1 MMTNDEFQILTQQR
15 NAKLAAVLTEIIDSE
30 WNRVSRQLDALDTD
44 SNDVTKA
51 AILVGQFQ
59 ILDKLRLA
67 LSEGSLSSDYEIEAI
82 WRSKLIQRV
91 IEGFNLDLDTHTP
104 PRKYKSIA
112 QQLAEACGL
121 EVIRD

>member
-1 MMTNDEFQILTQQR
+1 MTNKEFQILKQQR
-15 NAKLAAVLTEIIDSE
+15 NAKLATVLSKIIDNE

-44 SNDVTKA
+44 SGDVTKA
-51 AILVGQFQ
+51 AILVGQYQ
-59 ILDKLRLA
+59 ILDKLMAA

-91 IEGFNLDLDTHTP
+91 VEGFNLDLDTRTP
-104 PRKYKSIA
+104 PREYKSIA

-121 EVIRD
+121 EVIQD

>member
-1 MMTNDEFQILTQQR
+1 MTNREFQILKQKR
-15 NAKLAAVLTEIIDSE
+15 DAKLATVLTKIIDTE

-44 SNDVTKA
+44 SGDVTKA
-51 AILVGQFQ
+51 AILIGQYQ
-59 ILDKLRLA
+59 ILDKLMAA

-91 IEGFNLDLDTHTP
+91 VEGFNLDVDTRTP
-104 PRKYKSIA
+104 PRQYKSIA

-121 EVIRD
+121 EVIQD

>member
-1 MMTNDEFQILTQQR
+1 MTNKEFQILKQQR
-15 NAKLAAVLTEIIDSE
+15 DAKLATVLLKIIDTE

-44 SNDVTKA
+44 SGDVTKA
-51 AILVGQFQ
+51 AILVGQYQ
-59 ILDKLRLA
+59 ILDKLMAA

-91 IEGFNLDLDTHTP
+91 VEGFNLDLDTRTP
-104 PRKYKSIA
+104 PRQYKSIA

-121 EVIRD
+121 EVIQD

>member
-1 MMTNDEFQILTQQR
+1 MINKEFQILKQER
-15 NAKLAAVLTEIIDSE
+15 NAKIAIVLTNIIDRE

-44 SNDVTKA
+44 SSDVTKA
-51 AILVGQFQ
+51 AILVGQYQ
-59 ILDKLRLA
+59 MLDKLMLA

-82 WRSKLIQRV
+82 WRSKLVQRV
-91 IEGFNLDLDTHTP
+91 VEGFNLDIDTRTP

-121 EVIRD
+121 EVIQD

>member
-1 MMTNDEFQILTQQR
+1 MINQEFQVLKQQR
-15 NAKLAAVLTEIIDSE
+15 DAQLAKVLTTIIDTE

-44 SNDVTKA
+44 SGDVTKA
-51 AILVGQFQ
+51 AILVGQYQ
-59 ILDKLRLA
+59 ILDKLMEA

-91 IEGFNLDLDTHTP
+91 VEGFNLDLDTRTP
-104 PRKYKSIA
+104 PRQYKSIA

-121 EVIRD
+121 EVIED

>member
-1 MMTNDEFQILTQQR
+1 MTNKEFQILKQQR
-15 NAKLAAVLTEIIDSE
+15 DAKLGVVLTKIIDTE

-44 SNDVTKA
+44 SGDVTKA
-51 AILVGQFQ
+51 AILVGQYQ
-59 ILDKLRLA
+59 ILNKLMEA

-91 IEGFNLDLDTHTP
+91 VEGFNLDVDTRTP
-104 PRKYKSIA
+104 PREYKSIA

-121 EVIRD
+121 EVIQD

>member
-1 MMTNDEFQILTQQR
+1 MTNREFQILKQQR
-15 NAKLAAVLTEIIDSE
+15 DAKLVTVLTKIIDTE

-44 SNDVTKA
+44 STDVTKA
-51 AILVGQFQ
+51 AILIGQYQ
-59 ILDKLRLA
+59 ILDKLMAA

-82 WRSKLIQRV
+82 WRSKLVQRV
-91 IEGFNLDLDTHTP
+91 VEGFNLDIDTRTP

-121 EVIRD
+121 EVIQD

>member
-1 MMTNDEFQILTQQR
+1 MTNKEFQILKQER
-15 NAKLAAVLTEIIDSE
+15 DAKLAKVLIKIIDSE

-44 SNDVTKA
+44 SGDVTKA
-51 AILVGQFQ
+51 AILVGQYQ
-59 ILDKLRLA
+59 ILDKLMAA

-104 PRKYKSIA
+104 PRQYKSIA

-121 EVIRD
+121 EVIID

>member
-1 MMTNDEFQILTQQR
+1 MTNREFQILKQKR
-15 NAKLAAVLTEIIDSE
+15 DAKLAKVLTKIIDTE

-44 SNDVTKA
+44 SGDVTKA
-51 AILVGQFQ
+51 AILVGQYQ
-59 ILDKLRLA
+59 ILDKLMAA

-91 IEGFNLDLDTHTP
+91 VESFNLDLDTRTP
-104 PRKYKSIA
+104 PRQYKSIA

-121 EVIRD
+121 EVIQD

>member
-1 MMTNDEFQILTQQR
+1 MTNKEFQMLKQER
-15 NAKLAAVLTEIIDSE
+15 NAKLATVLSKIIDTE

-44 SNDVTKA
+44 SGDITKA
-51 AILVGQFQ
+51 AILVGQYQ
-59 ILDKLRLA
+59 ILDKLMVA

-91 IEGFNLDLDTHTP
+91 VEGFNLDLDTRTP
-104 PRKYKSIA
+104 PRQYKSIA

-121 EVIRD
+121 EVIQD

>member
-1 MMTNDEFQILTQQR
+1 MTNREFQILKQKR
-15 NAKLAAVLTEIIDSE
+15 DAKIATVLTKIIDTE

-44 SNDVTKA
+44 SGDVTKA
-51 AILVGQFQ
+51 AILVGQYQ
-59 ILDKLRLA
+59 ILDKLMAA

-91 IEGFNLDLDTHTP
+91 VEGFNLDVDTRTP
-104 PRKYKSIA
+104 PRQYKSIA

-121 EVIRD
+121 EVIQD

>member
-1 MMTNDEFQILTQQR
+1 MTNREFQILKQQR
-15 NAKLAAVLTEIIDSE
+15 DAKLATVLIKIIDTE

-44 SNDVTKA
+44 SGDVTKA
-51 AILVGQFQ
+51 AILVGQYQ
-59 ILDKLRLA
+59 ILDKLMAA

-91 IEGFNLDLDTHTP
+91 VEGFNLDVDTRTP
-104 PRKYKSIA
+104 PRQYKSIA

-121 EVIRD
+121 EVIQD

>member
-1 MMTNDEFQILTQQR
+1 MTNKEFQILKQQR
-15 NAKLAAVLTEIIDSE
+15 DAKLGVILTKIIDTE

-44 SNDVTKA
+44 SGDVTKA
-51 AILVGQFQ
+51 AILVGQYQ
-59 ILDKLRLA
+59 ILDKLMEA

-91 IEGFNLDLDTHTP
+91 VEGFNLDVDTRTP
-104 PRKYKSIA
+104 PRQYKSIA

-121 EVIRD
+121 EVIQD

>member
-1 MMTNDEFQILTQQR
+1 MTNREFQILKQKR
-15 NAKLAAVLTEIIDSE
+15 DAKLAKVLTKIIDTE

-44 SNDVTKA
+44 SGDVTKA
-51 AILVGQFQ
+51 AILVGQYQ
-59 ILDKLRLA
+59 ILDKLMAA

-91 IEGFNLDLDTHTP
+91 VEGFNLDLDTNTP

-121 EVIRD
+121 EVIQD